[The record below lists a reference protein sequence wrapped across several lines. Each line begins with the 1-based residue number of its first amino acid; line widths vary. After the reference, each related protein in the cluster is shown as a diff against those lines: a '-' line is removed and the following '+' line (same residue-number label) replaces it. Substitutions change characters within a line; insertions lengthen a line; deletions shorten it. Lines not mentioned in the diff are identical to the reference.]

1 MREQEDLSCLIAK
14 SALFFVRV
22 SRERV
27 RKERGGARGGERFFL
42 GARNIETRRTRERK
56 RRRSARWHFSL
67 ARARALENERTRRGL
82 VQSRTSWKL
91 RARAPLEPRIRC
103 RAAAR
108 LTRRDDEPRVVRDP
122 ARAARLRSPSPAA
135 TRPREGCWR
144 NSRAFPTFEGCR
156 DTSFFLDADE
166 VLPRARP
173 PPPPSVRS
181 DYLFKLLVRPPR
193 ACRPVTA
200 RAARAATRLGPE
212 SRGNLGSTFGYSHSV
227 FPSPRQLIGD
237 SGVGKSCLLLRFA
250 VRILRI
256 YPSHSVRCERDRAG
270 RALTL
275 PPPCRRMTR
284 TRTATSR
291 PSAWTSCVPSR
302 LPSPLL
308 TTGPSAR
315 VAKSGSREVD
325 GKAVSPRRTARP
337 RRHAS
342 RAPPSRR
349 RATRRGS
356 RSAARASRGAGPA
369 SRLSA
374 DSKSVIRL
382 RKSLR
387 DGFFFFRREDGRSER
402 ALSPL
407 LLTALVNLSHALF
420 ALETNR
426 KSARSSWRARP

>member
-166 VLPRARP
+166 VLPRARTP
-173 PPPPSVRS
+173 
-181 DYLFKLLVRPPR
+181 RP
-193 ACRPVTA
+193 
-200 RAARAATRLGPE
+200 L
-212 SRGNLGSTFGYSHSV
+212 
-227 FPSPRQLIGD
+227 
-237 SGVGKSCLLLRFA
+237 
-250 VRILRI
+250 
-256 YPSHSVRCERDRAG
+256 
-270 RALTL
+270 
-275 PPPCRRMTR
+275 
-284 TRTATSR
+284 
-291 PSAWTSCVPSR
+291 PSAVTTSLSSWYAPPAPVA
-302 LPSPLL
+302 PSPLV
-308 TTGPSAR
+308 P
-315 VAKSGSREVD
+315 
-325 GKAVSPRRTARP
+325 
-337 RRHAS
+337 
-342 RAPPSRR
+342 RAPRLDSGPNLEEISAPRSVTHIPS
-349 RATRRGS
+349 S
-356 RSAARASRGAGPA
+356 PP
-369 SRLSA
+369 L
-374 DSKSVIRL
+374 DS
-382 RKSLR
+382 
-387 DGFFFFRREDGRSER
+387 
-402 ALSPL
+402 
-407 LLTALVNLSHALF
+407 
-420 ALETNR
+420 
-426 KSARSSWRARP
+426 

>member
-1 MREQEDLSCLIAK
+1 MSHREKRSLVVCRGSSYEK
-14 SALFFVRV
+14 SGVFFWVRET
-22 SRERV
+22 SKRDAPV
-27 RKERGGARGGERFFL
+27 RGNVARC
-42 GARNIETRRTRERK
+42 
-56 RRRSARWHFSL
+56 ARWHFSL

-166 VLPRARP
+166 VLPRARTP
-173 PPPPSVRS
+173 RPLPSAVTTS
-181 DYLFKLLVRPPR
+181 LSSWYAPPR
-193 ACRPVTA
+193 LSPRHRSCRA
-200 RAARAATRLGPE
+200 RRDSTRARISRKSRLHV
-212 SRGNLGSTFGYSHSV
+212 RLLTFRL
-227 FPSPRQLIGD
+227 PSPRQLIGD

-325 GKAVSPRRTARP
+325 GTAVSPRRTARP

-342 RAPPSRR
+342 RAPPCRR

-356 RSAARASRGAGPA
+356 RSAARASRGAG
-369 SRLSA
+369 
-374 DSKSVIRL
+374 
-382 RKSLR
+382 
-387 DGFFFFRREDGRSER
+387 
-402 ALSPL
+402 L
-407 LLTALVNLSHALF
+407 LLV
-420 ALETNR
+420 
-426 KSARSSWRARP
+426 

>member
-166 VLPRARP
+166 VLPRARTP
-173 PPPPSVRS
+173 PTPSVRS
-181 DYLFKLLVRPPR
+181 DYLFKLLVRPLR

-200 RAARAATRLGPE
+200 RSRARRDSTRARI
-212 SRGNLGSTFGYSHSV
+212 SRKSRLDVRLLTFVS
-227 FPSPRQLIGD
+227 PSPKQLIGD

-250 VRILRI
+250 VRILDI
-256 YPSHSVRCERDRAG
+256 
-270 RALTL
+270 
-275 PPPCRRMTR
+275 
-284 TRTATSR
+284 
-291 PSAWTSCVPSR
+291 
-302 LPSPLL
+302 
-308 TTGPSAR
+308 
-315 VAKSGSREVD
+315 
-325 GKAVSPRRTARP
+325 
-337 RRHAS
+337 
-342 RAPPSRR
+342 
-349 RATRRGS
+349 
-356 RSAARASRGAGPA
+356 
-369 SRLSA
+369 
-374 DSKSVIRL
+374 
-382 RKSLR
+382 
-387 DGFFFFRREDGRSER
+387 
-402 ALSPL
+402 
-407 LLTALVNLSHALF
+407 
-420 ALETNR
+420 
-426 KSARSSWRARP
+426 

>member
-1 MREQEDLSCLIAK
+1 MNRKTCLASSRKARFSLFVCRGSAYEK
-14 SALFFVRV
+14 SAAVRAAENVFFWVRET
-22 SRERV
+22 SKRDAHV
-27 RKERGGARGGERFFL
+27 RGNVA
-42 GARNIETRRTRERK
+42 
-56 RRRSARWHFSL
+56 RSARWHFSL

-166 VLPRARP
+166 VLPRARTP
-173 PPPPSVRS
+173 PTPSVRS

-325 GKAVSPRRTARP
+325 GTAASPRRTARP

-342 RAPPSRR
+342 RAPPCRR